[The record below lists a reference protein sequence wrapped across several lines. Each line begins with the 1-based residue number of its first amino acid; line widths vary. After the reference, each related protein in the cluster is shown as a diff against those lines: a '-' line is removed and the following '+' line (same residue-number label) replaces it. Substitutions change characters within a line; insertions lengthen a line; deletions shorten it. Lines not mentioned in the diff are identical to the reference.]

1 MMRSMFSAVSG
12 LRNHQT
18 RMDVIGNNIANVNTV
33 GFKSNRVTFQDMIYE
48 LVRSASAPSASLG
61 GANPE
66 QAGLGMMVRSIDT
79 LMTQGSLE
87 STGKGTDVAIQGDGF
102 FVLDTSQGKVYSR
115 VGAFD
120 LNLQKDLV
128 DPATGY
134 YVMGWMAGN
143 NTSNPN
149 GIDTGMDPTH
159 INIPVGQMSIAQAT
173 SSVSF
178 TGNLDASAA
187 TGTAVTTTRQVYDS
201 QGTAHYLTFTFTKQA
216 AVNTWNY
223 AITKQASDPLTFTSG
238 NSGQLVFKADGS
250 IDTGLSTI
258 PPLVINPNNGATNP
272 LTVTPNFSKAIQ
284 FAGTSDLKADYQDG
298 FPMGV
303 LENFSI
309 GVDGTI
315 TGTFTNGMNK
325 QLARIALGIFGNP
338 AGLMKAGSTMFK
350 QSNNSGELHYGR
362 PAEGATGSLVSG
374 SLEMAN
380 VDLSREF
387 TDMIITQRGFQANS
401 RIITSSDEM
410 LQELVNLK
418 R

>member
-12 LRNHQT
+12 LRNHQVE
-18 RMDVIGNNIANVNTV
+18 MDVIGNNIANVNTV
-33 GFKSNRVTFQDMIYE
+33 GFKASRVTFQDMIYE
-48 LVRSASAPSASLG
+48 LIRSASAPSANLG
-61 GANPE
+61 GSNPE

-87 STGKGTDVAIQGDGF
+87 STGKSTDVAIQGDGF
-102 FVLDTSQGKVYSR
+102 FVLDTGQGQAYTR

-120 LNLQKDLV
+120 LNLKKDLV

-143 NTSNPN
+143 NPSDPS

-159 INIPVGQMSIAQAT
+159 INVPVGQMSIAQQT
-173 SSVSF
+173 SSVTF

-187 TGTAVTTTRQVYDS
+187 GGTTVTTTRQVYDS
-201 QGTAHYLTFTFTKQA
+201 QGVPHSLTFTFTKDNTN
-216 AVNTWNY
+216 VNQWNY
-223 AITKQASDPLTFTSG
+223 TAQVTSG
-238 NSGQLVFKADGS
+238 GGSITSGGSGYLKFKADGTL
-250 IDTGLSTI
+250 DTTNSSI
-258 PPLVINPNNGATNP
+258 PPMAINPADGAAAFSVNND
-272 LTVTPNFSKAIQ
+272 FSKAIQ
-284 FAGTSDLKADYQDG
+284 FAGTSDLKAVYQDG

-303 LENFSI
+303 LDDFSI

-315 TGTFTNGMNK
+315 TGAFTNGMNK
-325 QLARIALGIFGNP
+325 PLARIALGMFGNP
-338 AGLMKAGSTMFK
+338 AGLLRSGATMFK

-387 TDMIITQRGFQANS
+387 TNMITTERGFQANS
-401 RIITSSDEM
+401 RVITTSDQM
-410 LQELVNLK
+410 LQELVNLI